1 MEFNIQKFLVENKL
15 TRNSYLREDDN
26 PELTLHTQN
35 DETPDN
41 EDDFEDEEPQDD
53 WNKPEADDSEEWDTD
68 YTGDTTQPEPALS
81 GIRKKQAQL
90 QALEAQKDSLLMQF
104 KSGQISIDQYKE
116 AIGNIPDQIKK
127 LRADVQKAMTVST
140 DDDNEEE
147 YDNMA

>member
-26 PELTLHTQN
+26 TELTLHTQN